1 MALSLFPRLPY
12 SGKGA
17 YSGSDGSA
25 GGQVRPRMGG
35 GTPLFIGMGRSAGLR
50 PKDIVGAITGEA
62 GVDKRAI
69 GSIQISEKFTLVEV
83 ANNVSDLVLRA
94 LKGGTIRG
102 KKVTVRLEKGRGG
115 RKHRG
120 P

>member
-69 GSIQISEKFTLVEV
+69 GSIQISIVEV
-83 ANNVSDLVLRA
+83 ASDVSDLVLRA